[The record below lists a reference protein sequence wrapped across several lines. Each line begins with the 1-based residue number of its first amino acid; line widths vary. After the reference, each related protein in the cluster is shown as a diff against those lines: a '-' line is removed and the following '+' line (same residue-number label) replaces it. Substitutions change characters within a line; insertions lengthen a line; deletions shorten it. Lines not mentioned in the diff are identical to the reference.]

1 LAGKYDATNRN
12 KRRRRR
18 GRRSRRR
25 RNRNRDRCRNKNKP
39 EIVPLDDIVGRK
51 VRNDGEVD
59 ELEFE
64 EASVED
70 ERRKELALPA
80 RPTMLR
86 RVIVVHESLQETK
99 VI

>member
-1 LAGKYDATNRN
+1 MQQTEIAEEEEETETEIDVETKT
-12 KRRRRR
+12 
-18 GRRSRRR
+18 
-25 RNRNRDRCRNKNKP
+25 KP
-39 EIVPLDDIVGRK
+39 EIVPLDDIVGRE

-86 RVIVVHESLQETK
+86 RVIVVDESLQETESYLTF
-99 VI
+99 V

>member
-1 LAGKYDATNRN
+1 MAGKYDATNRN
-12 KRRRRR
+12 RRRRR
-18 GRRSRRR
+18 RRR
-25 RNRNRDRCRNKNKP
+25 RRTEEESETDKENKTKP
-39 EIVPLDDIVGRK
+39 EIVPLDDIVGRE

-70 ERRKELALPA
+70 ERRKEFALPA

-86 RVIVVHESLQETK
+86 RVIVVDESL
-99 VI
+99 